1 MRPIFILSFVAGAY
15 AVGDSYPFNPVV
27 AKENKASTDDLK
39 YSDQTTTTSR
49 WLASGASGQCASGSN
64 QSPIDI
70 VTASAT
76 IPTDDPGMPMINNL
90 NPKQDYHINIG
101 NYYAAVSAGVSDA
114 ESADG
119 TGLTIWQKAW
129 GIGNTDFGVPTL
141 TGGPFDAGD
150 SYNFA
155 FGEFKWHQTSDT
167 LGSEHSIDG
176 TFAPL
181 ELQMVFLKSTTAELA
196 TTGAKIG
203 AQGDWY
209 THVKKVAEATTVD
222 PSAVAVISY
231 QFEIGDTDNAELA
244 YIIKELPAVGAT
256 STIPTDTTI
265 ADIAVNGYNMSALL
279 NPDNTNM
286 LEDYYYYD
294 GSLTLPGSVE
304 GDVATMGCNE
314 IVRWL
319 IPTTKLS
326 LSAAQL
332 DAFQGSDLADAIH
345 LQQGPS
351 LARIIQN
358 NANTVYHR
366 KKPTST
372 DIWQSLATSLL
383 SVGTFGL
390 VHTFLTQPDT
400 AKALTENPIVDVL
413 ADFEQRFVN
422 PIATA
427 DQRSA
432 PNHHR
437 HNPQF

>member
-1 MRPIFILSFVAGAY
+1 MG
-15 AVGDSYPFNPVV
+15 
-27 AKENKASTDDLK
+27 
-39 YSDQTTTTSR
+39 
-49 WLASGASGQCASGSN
+49 
-64 QSPIDI
+64 
-70 VTASAT
+70 
-76 IPTDDPGMPMINNL
+76 
-90 NPKQDYHINIG
+90 
-101 NYYAAVSAGVSDA
+101 
-114 ESADG
+114 
-119 TGLTIWQKAW
+119 
-129 GIGNTDFGVPTL
+129 
-141 TGGPFDAGD
+141 GD
-150 SYNFA
+150 SYNFV
-155 FGEFKWHQTSDT
+155 FGEFKWHFTSDT
-167 LGSEHSIDG
+167 MGSEHSIDG

-181 ELQMVFLKSTTAELA
+181 ELQMVFLKSNTAAL
-196 TTGAKIG
+196 TSGAAIT
-203 AQGDWY
+203 ADDPAANSWNA
-209 THVKKVAEATTVD
+209 HVKAVAKAPTVD

-244 YIIKELPAVGAT
+244 TIIAELGTIDPTAT
-256 STIPTDTTI
+256 AGTASPI
-265 ADIAVNGYNMSALL
+265 ANYNMSALL

-294 GSLTLPGSVE
+294 GSLTLPSSVE
-304 GDVATMGCNE
+304 GDRADIGCNE

-326 LSAAQL
+326 LSATQL
-332 DAFQGSDLADAIH
+332 DAFQGSDIADAIH
-345 LQQGPS
+345 GQQGAS
-351 LARIIQN
+351 LAREIQTN

-372 DIWQSLATSLL
+372 DIWQSLAPSLL

-437 HNPQF
+437 HTPQF

>member
-15 AVGDSYPFNPVV
+15 AVGDSYPFDPTANSI
-27 AKENKASTDDLK
+27 KYNDQST
-39 YSDQTTTTSR
+39 STTA
-49 WLASGASGQCASGSN
+49 WKDSGASGQCKSGSN

-70 VTASAT
+70 VTDSAT

-90 NPKQDYHINIG
+90 NPKQSYDINIG
-101 NYYAAVSAGVSDA
+101 KSYSVQTTDANGNEVDA
-114 ESADG
+114 EVAADG
-119 TGLTIWQKAW
+119 TGLTIWQTTFGRDA
-129 GIGNTDFGVPTL
+129 TDFGVPTL

-155 FGEFKWHQTSDT
+155 FGEFKWNKDSDT

-181 ELQMVFLKSTTAELA
+181 ELQMVFLKSTAAALTA
-196 TTGAKIG
+196 TGALIT
-203 AQGDWY
+203 AAANWN
-209 THVKKVAEATTVD
+209 THVKAIATAATVD
-222 PSAVAVISY
+222 PSGVAVVNY

-244 YIIKELPAVGAT
+244 TIIAALPQTADLAT
-256 STIPTDTTI
+256 APDVAS
-265 ADIAVNGYNMSALL
+265 YNLSALI
-279 NPDNTNM
+279 NPDNTDM

-294 GSLTLPGSVE
+294 GSLTLPTSVTA
-304 GDVATMGCNE
+304 DFLTMGCNE

-319 IPTTKLS
+319 IPTTKLT
-326 LSAAQL
+326 LSQTQL
-332 DAFQGSDLADAIH
+332 DAIQASDLAVALDAK
-345 LQQGPS
+345 QGAS
-351 LARIIQN
+351 LARAIQT

>member
-15 AVGDSYPFNPVV
+15 AVGDFYPFVTTTNTAAGGFV
-27 AKENKASTDDLK
+27 
-39 YSDQTTTTSR
+39 YSDQTGSTTA
-49 WLASGASGQCASGSN
+49 WLATGANGVCSSGSN

-70 VTASAT
+70 VTDSAT
-76 IPTDDPGMPMINNL
+76 IPTNDPGMPMINNL
-90 NPKQDYHINIG
+90 NPKQTYSINIG
-101 NYYAAVSAGVSDA
+101 AA
-114 ESADG
+114 ADG
-119 TGLTIWQKAW
+119 TGLTIWQKTFGVAA
-129 GIGNTDFGVPTL
+129 TDFGVPTL

-155 FGEFKWHQTSDT
+155 FGEFKWHFTSDT
-167 LGSEHSIDG
+167 TGSEHSIDG

-181 ELQMVFLKSTTAELA
+181 ELQMVFLKSTAAALTGGSAITAL
-196 TTGAKIG
+196 TGG
-203 AQGDWY
+203 PDWN
-209 THVKKVAEATTVD
+209 THVKAIATAATVD
-222 PSAVAVISY
+222 PSGVAVVNY

-244 YIIKELPAVGAT
+244 TIITALTGAT
-256 STIPTDTTI
+256 AGTA
-265 ADIAVNGYNMSALL
+265 ADVATYNMSALI
-279 NPDNTNM
+279 NPDSTDM

-294 GSLTLPGSVE
+294 GSLTLPTSVVA
-304 GDVATMGCNE
+304 DAATMGCNE

-319 IPTTKLS
+319 LPTTKLS
-326 LSAAQL
+326 LSKAQL
-332 DAFQGSDLADAIH
+332 TAIRGSATAVALNTKHGA
-345 LQQGPS
+345 S
-351 LARIIQN
+351 LARAIQTN
-358 NANTVYHR
+358 GNTVYHR

-422 PIATA
+422 PTATA

>member
-15 AVGDSYPFNPVV
+15 AVGDGYPFDPTANSI
-27 AKENKASTDDLK
+27 KYNEQTDSTK
-39 YSDQTTTTSR
+39 P
-49 WLASGASGQCASGSN
+49 WLASGASGECSGTN

-70 VTASAT
+70 VTDSAT

-90 NPKQDYHINIG
+90 NPKQNYHINVGKSFDADDSVANDGSG
-101 NYYAAVSAGVSDA
+101 NPAGPY
-114 ESADG
+114 G
-119 TGLTIWQKAW
+119 TGLTIWQETF
-129 GIGNTDFGVPTL
+129 GIGSTDFGVPTL

-155 FGEFKWHQTSDT
+155 FGEFKWHKTSDT
-167 LGSEHSIDG
+167 MGSEHSIDG

-181 ELQMVFLKSTTAELA
+181 ELQMVFLKSNTAELA

-203 AQGDWY
+203 AQADWN

-244 YIIKELPAVGAT
+244 TIIAALPATANLGTAQDVA
-256 STIPTDTTI
+256 S
-265 ADIAVNGYNMSALL
+265 YNLSALI

-294 GSLTLPGSVE
+294 GSLTLPTSVE
-304 GDVATMGCNE
+304 ADRAADKMGCNE

-326 LSAAQL
+326 LSQTQL
-332 DAFQGSDLADAIH
+332 DAIQASDLAVA
-345 LQQGPS
+345 LNTAQGAS
-351 LARIIQN
+351 LARAIQT

>member
-1 MRPIFILSFVAGAY
+1 
-15 AVGDSYPFNPVV
+15 
-27 AKENKASTDDLK
+27 
-39 YSDQTTTTSR
+39 
-49 WLASGASGQCASGSN
+49 
-64 QSPIDI
+64 
-70 VTASAT
+70 
-76 IPTDDPGMPMINNL
+76 MINNL
-90 NPKQDYHINIG
+90 NPKQSYDVNIG
-101 NYYAAVSAGVSDA
+101 KSYSVQTTDGAGTELTA
-114 ESADG
+114 EEPADG
-119 TGLTIWQKAW
+119 TGLTIYQTTF
-129 GIGNTDFGVPTL
+129 GNGATDFGVPTL

-155 FGEFKWHQTSDT
+155 FGEFKWHKTSDT

-181 ELQMVFLKSTTAELA
+181 ELQMVFLKSTTAAL
-196 TTGAKIG
+196 TTGAAI
-203 AQGDWY
+203 
-209 THVKKVAEATTVD
+209 TATTKWNDHVTAVGIDATAD
-222 PSAVAVISY
+222 PSAVAVVNY

-244 YIIKELPAVGAT
+244 PIITEMVQIVTTGAADSGITGAALPV
-256 STIPTDTTI
+256 
-265 ADIAVNGYNMSALL
+265 ADFNMSALI

-294 GSLTLPGSVE
+294 GSLTLPA
-304 GDVATMGCNE
+304 GDSGADKTKMGCNE

-319 IPTTKLS
+319 LPTTKLS
-326 LSAAQL
+326 LSQAQL
-332 DAFQGSDLADAIH
+332 DAIQASNIAVALQAEQGD
-345 LQQGPS
+345 S
-351 LARIIQN
+351 LARAIQT

>member
-1 MRPIFILSFVAGAY
+1 MIQI
-15 AVGDSYPFNPVV
+15 
-27 AKENKASTDDLK
+27 K
-39 YSDQTTTTSR
+39 YSKQDDS
-49 WLASGASGQCASGSN
+49 ASPWKDANIDGVCSTGTN

-90 NPKQDYHINIG
+90 NPKQNYYINGIGIG
-101 NYYAAVSAGVSDA
+101 NAAAVEVQTSGVVTSD
-114 ESADG
+114 EEFADG
-119 TGLTIWQKAW
+119 TGVTIWQKEW
-129 GIGNTDFGVPTL
+129 GIGATDFGVPSL

-150 SYNFA
+150 SYNFV
-155 FGEFKWHQTSDT
+155 FGEFKWHETSDT
-167 LGSEHSIDG
+167 MGSEHSIDG

-181 ELQMVFLKSTTAELA
+181 ELQMVFLKSNTAELA

-203 AQGDWY
+203 AKAHWY
-209 THVKKVAEATTVD
+209 THVKKVAEAATVD

-244 YIIKELPAVGAT
+244 TIIAALPATANLGTAQDVA
-256 STIPTDTTI
+256 S
-265 ADIAVNGYNMSALL
+265 YNLSALI

-294 GSLTLPGSVE
+294 GSLTLPTSVE
-304 GDVATMGCNE
+304 ADRAADKMGCNE

-326 LSAAQL
+326 LSQTQL
-332 DAFQGSDLADAIH
+332 DAIQASDLAVA
-345 LQQGPS
+345 LNTAQGAS
-351 LARIIQN
+351 LARAIQTN
-358 NANTVYHR
+358 GNTVYHR

-422 PIATA
+422 PVATA

-437 HNPQF
+437 HNTQF

>member
-15 AVGDSYPFNPVV
+15 AVGDSYPFDPTANSI
-27 AKENKASTDDLK
+27 KYNDQST
-39 YSDQTTTTSR
+39 STTA
-49 WLASGASGQCASGSN
+49 WKDSGASGQCKSGSN

-70 VTASAT
+70 VTDSAT

-90 NPKQDYHINIG
+90 NPKQSYDINIG
-101 NYYAAVSAGVSDA
+101 KSYSVQTTDANGNEVDA
-114 ESADG
+114 EVPADG
-119 TGLTIWQKAW
+119 TGLTIWQKTFGRDA
-129 GIGNTDFGVPTL
+129 TDFGVPTL

-155 FGEFKWHQTSDT
+155 FGEFKWNKDSDT

-181 ELQMVFLKSTTAELA
+181 ELQMVFLKSTTAAL
-196 TTGAKIG
+196 TTGAAI
-203 AQGDWY
+203 
-209 THVKKVAEATTVD
+209 TATTEWNDHVTAVGIHATAD
-222 PSAVAVISY
+222 PSAVAVVNY

-244 YIIKELPAVGAT
+244 PIITEMVKIVTSGAADSGITGAALPV
-256 STIPTDTTI
+256 
-265 ADIAVNGYNMSALL
+265 ADFNMSALI

-294 GSLTLPGSVE
+294 GSLTLPA
-304 GDVATMGCNE
+304 GDSGADKTKSGCDE

-319 IPTTKLS
+319 LPTTKLS
-326 LSAAQL
+326 LSQTQL
-332 DAFQGSDLADAIH
+332 DAIQASDIAVALNTAQGA
-345 LQQGPS
+345 S
-351 LARIIQN
+351 LARAIKT

-400 AKALTENPIVDVL
+400 AKALTE
-413 ADFEQRFVN
+413 
-422 PIATA
+422 
-427 DQRSA
+427 
-432 PNHHR
+432 
-437 HNPQF
+437 